1 MPAFRSP
8 YRNPSIQSIVLIS
21 MATFS
26 VYLTIEYL
34 QFYCLVGSL
43 IFYIGTIWWRVGY
56 NVVGSGEQGGAFVQV
71 G

>member
-1 MPAFRSP
+1 
-8 YRNPSIQSIVLIS
+8 

-43 IFYIGTIWWRVGY
+43 IFYIGTIWWRAGY